1 MKNQIP
7 PQIKGAES
15 IAISKVDLETEQ
27 QAINHFEL
35 VKKRF
40 QDVNSWEFFA
50 GEEKAEFA
58 LHDSTGKLSMEKP
71 EIGNYISI
79 KIPFLHNPAEDGLD
93 WVQVEVYEEEIKDHS
108 EEIYMRLRPTSNP
121 TLPSDKITHFLDSD
135 ATSNFIIRRENKT
148 ISAEVYARNE
158 IPNTK
163 DKTVLEKIRNKTVAL
178 GGMLFG
184 SKIQW
189 EGLTNGLIKGE

>member
-15 IAISKVDLETEQ
+15 KAISTVDLETEQ
-27 QAINHFEL
+27 NAIDHFQL

-50 GEEKAEFA
+50 GTEKAEFA
-58 LHDSTGKLSMEKP
+58 LHDSTGKLSLEKP
-71 EIGNYISI
+71 EVGNYISI
-79 KIPFLHNPAEDGLD
+79 KIPLLHNSAEGGLD
-93 WVQVEVYEEEIKDHS
+93 WVQVEVYEEEIKEHF
-108 EEIYMRLRPTSNP
+108 EEIYMRLRPSSNP

-135 ATSNFIIRRENKT
+135 STSNFIIRRKNNT

-189 EGLTNGLIKGE
+189 EGLTDGLIKGE

>member
-15 IAISKVDLETEQ
+15 KAISKVDLETEQ
-27 QAINHFEL
+27 NAIAHFEL

-50 GEEKAEFA
+50 GTEKAEFA
-58 LHDSTGKLSMEKP
+58 LHDATGKLSMEKP
-71 EIGNYISI
+71 EVGNYISI
-79 KIPFLHNPAEDGLD
+79 KIPLLHNSAEEGLD
-93 WVQVEVYEEEIKDHS
+93 WVQVEVYEEELKEHS
-108 EEIYMRLRPTSNP
+108 EEVYMRLRPSFNP

-135 ATSNFIIRRENKT
+135 STSNFIIRRNNNT